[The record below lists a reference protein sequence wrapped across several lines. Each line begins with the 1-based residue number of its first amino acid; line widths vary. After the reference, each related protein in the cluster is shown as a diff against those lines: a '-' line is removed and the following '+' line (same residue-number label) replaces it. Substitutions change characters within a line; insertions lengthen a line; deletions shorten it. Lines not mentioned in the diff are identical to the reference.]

1 MINSMGEN
9 DTGRSRS
16 TTEERKRKDEKAA
29 GGPGV
34 PTGVSNAPDLVQS
47 GIQVCG
53 RWEGE

>member
-1 MINSMGEN
+1 MINSMGET

-16 TTEERKRKDEKAA
+16 TTEERKGKDEEAV

-34 PTGVSNAPDLVQS
+34 STGVNNAPGLVQS

-53 RWEGE
+53 H